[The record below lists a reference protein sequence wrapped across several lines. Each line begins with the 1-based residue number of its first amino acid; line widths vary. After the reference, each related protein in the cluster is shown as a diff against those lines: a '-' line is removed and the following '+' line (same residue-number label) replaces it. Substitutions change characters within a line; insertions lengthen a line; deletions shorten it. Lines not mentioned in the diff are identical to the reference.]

1 MAVRFDKKFL
11 KEIDKVIKSYNNKIK
26 RLSKS
31 DSGYILPKKFGTEEK
46 RDLILSY
53 RTRYDIRRRLLDLK
67 SFIKRGGEK
76 ALSIGNNLIPKYQ
89 LENVKRYRRLL
100 SYRTSR
106 RMRELE
112 TRHPVS
118 NGEVDPYTF
127 SQYGSQQYITLKA
140 KKLTLLDKDITKLS
154 PSEIA
159 SYLDKLRANTK
170 KKDLAIWQNNYI
182 SILEDTALSYG
193 YEPEKLEIIVNRLKK
208 LSPSD
213 FDDLS
218 FINRN
223 IKEIIYS
230 YKALESIETA
240 KELADVS
247 EDVIR
252 NLDSI
257 YNNLDDILADYE

>member
-1 MAVRFDKKFL
+1 
-11 KEIDKVIKSYNNKIK
+11 
-26 RLSKS
+26 
-31 DSGYILPKKFGTEEK
+31 
-46 RDLILSY
+46 
-53 RTRYDIRRRLLDLK
+53 
-67 SFIKRGGEK
+67 
-76 ALSIGNNLIPKYQ
+76 
-89 LENVKRYRRLL
+89 
-100 SYRTSR
+100 
-106 RMRELE
+106 MRELE

-127 SQYGSQQYITLKA
+127 SQYGSQEYITLKA